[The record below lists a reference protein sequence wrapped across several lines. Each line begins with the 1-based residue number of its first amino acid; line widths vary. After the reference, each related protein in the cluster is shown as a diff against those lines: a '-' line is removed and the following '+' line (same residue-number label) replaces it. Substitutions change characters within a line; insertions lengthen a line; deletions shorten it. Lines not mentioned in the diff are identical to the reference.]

1 MCTVNKPA
9 DDIDPETEAEAAFDG
24 TIETLDDFLGGA
36 VKLIQPKCGYRVSM
50 DTVML
55 AACVPA
61 RAGDRVV
68 EGGVGSGGAAICLAR
83 RVAGA
88 SVHGFELQDGM
99 LDYARRNIAFN
110 GLTDRVS
117 VEQGDITD
125 LSAYK
130 EASYD
135 HVMVNPPY
143 LADGKGIRPPAETKG
158 LAHMDKSAS
167 VSDWIRFC
175 IHLVRN
181 RGTVSVI
188 YRADRLDEV
197 IALLHRRVGELK
209 IMPLWPRTGSPA
221 KRVIIQ
227 GRKGVHGAASILP
240 GLALHGEV
248 ARYTREA
255 ERILRDGEG
264 LDLKA
269 FATKRQSR

>member
-1 MCTVNKPA
+1 MSRAV
-9 DDIDPETEAEAAFDG
+9 DDIDLEEEALAFDG
-24 TIETLDDFLGGA
+24 TVETLDDFLGGS
-36 VKLIQPKCGYRVSM
+36 VKLIQPKDGYRVSM

-61 RAGDRVV
+61 QAGDRVI

-83 RVAGA
+83 RVPGV
-88 SVHGFELQDGM
+88 SVHGLELQDRM
-99 LDYARRNIAFN
+99 LEYARRNIAFN
-110 GLTDRVS
+110 GLEGRVL
-117 VEQGDITD
+117 VDQGDITD
-125 LSAYK
+125 LASFR
-130 EASYD
+130 EASHD

-143 LADGKGIRPPAETKG
+143 LADGKGIRPPTETKG
-158 LAHMDKSAS
+158 LAHMDKNAG

-175 IHLVRN
+175 IHVVRN
-181 RGTVSVI
+181 KGTVSVI

-209 IMPLWPRTGSPA
+209 IMPLWPRYGSPA

-227 GRKGVHGAASILP
+227 GRKGVQGAASILP

-248 ARYTREA
+248 ARYTSEA
-255 ERILRDGEG
+255 ESILRDGAP

-269 FATKRQSR
+269 FASKRQSR